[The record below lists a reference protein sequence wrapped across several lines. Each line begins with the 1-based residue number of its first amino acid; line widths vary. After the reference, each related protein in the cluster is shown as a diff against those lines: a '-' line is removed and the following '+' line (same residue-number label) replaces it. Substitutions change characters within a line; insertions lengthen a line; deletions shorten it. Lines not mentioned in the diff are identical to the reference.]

1 MKRQKKIVDLRR
13 NHPNGEKTDIHPY
26 RSDLSAHKT
35 KKQLARLYKSE
46 QDEEGVLCELLA
58 RKLNTSSSERLKKK
72 DNTHSDDCRRSRH
85 SLPAPTTTRHG

>member
-13 NHPNGEKTDIHPY
+13 NHPNGEKTDIHPC

-35 KKQLARLYKSE
+35 KKQLARLHKSE

-58 RKLNTSSSERLKKK
+58 RKLNTSSSER
-72 DNTHSDDCRRSRH
+72 
-85 SLPAPTTTRHG
+85 